1 MKLENQ
7 LEALLFW
14 KGEPVTIKKLALW
27 CGKTEAEIETSLG
40 ELETSLSQR
49 GIILVKKGDEVTL
62 ATSPEVS
69 ATIETLTREELIR
82 DLGKAGLETLSIIIY
97 KGPVKRS
104 EIDYIRG
111 VSSSFIIRNLLVRGL
126 IERVETKEGSG
137 RGYAYGPTFKLLSHL
152 GITSLSEL
160 PEYEKVQQE
169 IEAFKATHEDA
180 PAPESETLTEE
191 SH

>member
-14 KGEPVTIKKLALW
+14 KGEPVTLKKLALW
-27 CGKTEAEIETSLG
+27 CGKTEAEIQEGLSQ
-40 ELETSLSQR
+40 LEASLSQR
-49 GIILVKKGDEVTL
+49 GIVLVKKNDEVTL
-62 ATSPEVS
+62 TTSQEAS
-69 ATIETLTREELIR
+69 ATIEALTKEELIR

-97 KGPVKRS
+97 KGPIKRS